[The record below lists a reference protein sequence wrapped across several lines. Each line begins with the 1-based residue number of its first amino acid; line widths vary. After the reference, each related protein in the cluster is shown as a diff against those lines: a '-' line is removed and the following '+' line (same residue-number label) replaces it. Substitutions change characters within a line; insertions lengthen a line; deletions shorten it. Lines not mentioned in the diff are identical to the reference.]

1 MKSKRLSDYEIL
13 EFVGEG
19 TFARVSKVRFKP
31 NGQIFVWKE
40 LDYGRM
46 SEKEK
51 EMVVDEVNILRELN
65 HPNIVKYYDRIIDRE
80 TKKIYIIQEHCDAGD
95 LDKVIK
101 DHRWSE
107 KEIPEDFI
115 WVVLCEVASAL
126 RACHRKQTG
135 GRVLHRD
142 LKPSNIFLSSLDGRP
157 EKFKLKALSV
167 KLGDFGLARVLDDE
181 GLAQTHVG
189 TPFYMSPE
197 KIQFKGYDEK
207 SDIWALGC
215 ILYEMATLQPPF
227 CASRYTQLAKKILKG
242 EYKDFGNISK
252 ELASLISCMLRVNR
266 LERPTITQIWKSP
279 RVQLVRKTLLVERRY
294 LALKRMEIHQQK
306 ERKEIQLMK
315 TKLSKEQKRLN
326 EKKRR
331 LQKQE
336 LDLKR
341 YKRRLNDMETH
352 LRKQANP
359 PRIAQPLNKDAH
371 LLRDETSFKWDEC
384 LIEALRISREENSS
398 VHTEVPGGGFVDE
411 NDEYKCVSVD
421 STTTSMS
428 RPWSQGY
435 LSSPEKPLSERSNNK
450 IFTLNLKSTDTSTDK
465 VKCDF

>member
-1 MKSKRLSDYEIL
+1 MTNKRLSDYEIL
-13 EFVGEG
+13 EFIGEG
-19 TFARVSKVRFKP
+19 TFARVSKVKFKP
-31 NGQIFVWKE
+31 TGQIYVWKE

-95 LDKVIK
+95 LDMVIK
-101 DHRWSE
+101 DHRWN
-107 KEIPEDFI
+107 KKTIPEDFI

-126 RACHRKQTG
+126 QACHRKQTG

-142 LKPSNIFLSSLDGRP
+142 LKPSNIFLQSLDGRP
-157 EKFKLKALSV
+157 EKFKLKALSI
-167 KLGDFGLARVLDDE
+167 KLGDFGLARVLDE

-227 CASRYTQLAKKILKG
+227 RASRYTELAKKILKG

-252 ELASLISCMLRVNR
+252 ELATLISSMLRVNR
-266 LERPTITQIWKSP
+266 LERPTITHIWKRP
-279 RVQLVRKTLLVERRY
+279 RVQLIRKTLHVERRY
-294 LALKRMEIHQQK
+294 LAVKKMEARQKKEKR
-306 ERKEIQLMK
+306 EIQQMK
-315 TKLSKEQKRLN
+315 TKLLKEQNRLN

-336 LDLKR
+336 LDLE
-341 YKRRLNDMETH
+341 KRRNDMEIY
-352 LRKQANP
+352 LQKQANP
-359 PRIAQPLNKDAH
+359 AGIAMLLNTDSH
-371 LLRDETSFKWDEC
+371 IVSDDTSFRLDER
-384 LIEALRISREENSS
+384 LYEVLRTSREENSS
-398 VHTEVPGGGFVDE
+398 GLTEAPGGGFMDE
-411 NDEYKCVSVD
+411 NDDYKGWVSPG
-421 STTTSMS
+421 STNTSFS
-428 RPWSQGY
+428 RAWSHGY

-450 IFTLNLKSTDTSTDK
+450 IFSLN
-465 VKCDF
+465 